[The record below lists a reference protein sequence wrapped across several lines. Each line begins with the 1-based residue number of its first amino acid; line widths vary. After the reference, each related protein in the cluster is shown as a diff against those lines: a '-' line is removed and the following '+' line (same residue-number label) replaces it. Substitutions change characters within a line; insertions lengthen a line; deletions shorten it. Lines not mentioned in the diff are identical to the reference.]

1 MKHFVERFGPWALVT
16 GASSGIGEAF
26 ARRLAA
32 IGMNL
37 VLVARREERLRKLA
51 ADLTNRH
58 SIRARV
64 VPVDLSRDDFLPLIA
79 QATED
84 LQIGL
89 LVNNAGIAPT
99 GPFLENDLGS
109 EPVLV
114 SVNTRAPLILA
125 YHFGRA
131 MQKHGR
137 GGMIFLSST
146 LAFAGVPSWSAY
158 AASKAHALV
167 FAEGLA
173 QELRKD
179 SISVLAVCPGPTRT
193 NLWPAGARPRFAM
206 EPDAVV
212 DVALKELGRK
222 TTVVAGWLNSTIV
235 FSTRLLPRSW
245 NARIFGWV
253 VGGMLKGVNP
263 SSEVGRNTPTLSSPI
278 PGKDD

>member
-109 EPVLV
+109 ELVLV

-125 YHFGRA
+125 YHFRRA

-158 AASKAHALV
+158 AASKAHALE

-193 NLWPAGARPRFAM
+193 NLWPASARPRFAM

-245 NARIFGWV
+245 NARIFG
-253 VGGMLKGVNP
+253 
-263 SSEVGRNTPTLSSPI
+263 
-278 PGKDD
+278 